1 MTKKIN
7 VSVTKPQ
14 YTVATDVSFAQVDYW
29 YGHTRM
35 DLKMDII
42 YPEDKTK
49 KYPCI
54 VWICGGG
61 FLTFDKSAHLV
72 YLSQLARE
80 GFVVASISYRTSNIA
95 QFPSAVCDVKA
106 AIRYLRAYAER
117 YNIDKDR
124 FGVSGE
130 SAGGYLAL
138 MAALDKNKE
147 HEVGEYLDESSA
159 VQACLPWYP
168 VVNMTTMDCE
178 NEVDSGRSYDSLM
191 MGFNVFKEKE
201 RAIANCPISM
211 IKKDAPPI
219 MIIHGNSDKT
229 VPFKQSLEI
238 EEALEKEGA
247 EISIVEIDGADHADV
262 MFFQD
267 EVWDIIIDF
276 YKNKLGNPTENKQ

>member
-1 MTKKIN
+1 MIKKIN
-7 VSVTKPQ
+7 VPVLKPQ

-49 KYPCI
+49 VYPCI

-61 FLTFDKSAHLV
+61 FMTFDKSAHLA

-80 GFVVASISYRTSNIA
+80 GFVVASVSYRTSNIA
-95 QFPSAVCDVKA
+95 QYPSSVCDVKA
-106 AIRYLRAYAER
+106 AIRYLRHYAER
-117 YNIDKDR
+117 YNIDKDH

-138 MAALDKNKE
+138 MAALDANKE
-147 HEVGEYLDESSA
+147 HEVGDYLDQSSK

-168 VVNMTTMDCE
+168 VVNMTTMDCD
-178 NEVDSGRSYDSLM
+178 NEIQASRSYDSLM
-191 MGFNVFKEKE
+191 MGFNVYNEKE
-201 RAIANCPISM
+201 RAVKNCPISM
-211 IKKDAPPI
+211 VTKAAPPT

-238 EEALEKEGA
+238 AKEYEKNSVELT
-247 EISIVEIDGADHADV
+247 IVEIEGADHADV

-267 EVWDIIIDF
+267 DVWKIIIDF
-276 YKNKLGNPTENKQ
+276 YKEKLGNPSVAK